1 MTDPTPTPTPGT
13 VPPVT
18 DRRVP
23 PRGVIPRHMQ
33 TWLMVGLAIG
43 ILGIILFTGHTDR
56 PQRLVPAAGVQPVAP
71 DAGRLRDYQERLR
84 LLDERARQQT
94 TETSRDEDEPVRP
107 RQDASPSQ
115 TDPIAADKKRRAYE
129 SLFAGVLVLS
139 KRPQDQ
145 RLAEPANAQFVG
157 SASGGS
163 ESAASLNEL
172 AALLRVAGAPG
183 SVSTSGAMPP
193 APSRP
198 REDPPP
204 PARPSVSG
212 TRLRQGAFIPV
223 SLVNQVDSRSPGP
236 VICQVIEPVL
246 TEDAQHVL
254 IPAGARLLGE
264 SKPVQGQDAA
274 GVPVAFH
281 TLQIGRQDYPLEQ
294 FVGLDGLGEPGFD
307 GKVDHH
313 YWSTFGAASM
323 IGLLTGLSQA
333 VATTG
338 VSRGDGDRTI
348 VIAGST
354 GEAAA
359 EATAQTLDRLLRR
372 PPHISVRPGQ
382 RFHVY
387 VSRDFSLPIHTS
399 DAMPIATATSSAR

>member
-1 MTDPTPTPTPGT
+1 MTVPTQTPGT

-33 TWLMVGLAIG
+33 TWLMAGLAIG

-56 PQRLVPAAGVQPVAP
+56 PQRSTPSAGVQPVAP

-84 LLDERARQQT
+84 LLDERARQQAT
-94 TETSRDEDEPVRP
+94 DPSHEEDEPVRP
-107 RQDASPSQ
+107 KQDAAPSQ
-115 TDPIAADKKRRAYE
+115 TDPIAADKKRRDYE

-145 RLAEPANAQFVG
+145 RLAELGKAQFAG

-172 AALLRVAGAPG
+172 AALLRGAGEPG
-183 SVSTSGAMPP
+183 SLSTSGAEPP
-193 APSRP
+193 TPSPP
-198 REDPPP
+198 RADRSSPMKTP
-204 PARPSVSG
+204 VSG
-212 TRLRQGAFIPV
+212 PRLRQGAFIPV

-236 VICQVIEPVL
+236 VVCQVIEPVL

-264 SKPVQGQDAA
+264 SKPVQGQDAV

-281 TLQIGRQDYPLEQ
+281 TLQIGRHDYSLEQ

-372 PPHISVRPGQ
+372 PPHISVGPGQ

-387 VSRDFSLPIHTS
+387 VSRDLSLPIHAS
-399 DAMPIATATSSAR
+399 DAMPIATATSPTR

>member
-1 MTDPTPTPTPGT
+1 
-13 VPPVT
+13 
-18 DRRVP
+18 
-23 PRGVIPRHMQ
+23 
-33 TWLMVGLAIG
+33 
-43 ILGIILFTGHTDR
+43 
-56 PQRLVPAAGVQPVAP
+56 
-71 DAGRLRDYQERLR
+71 
-84 LLDERARQQT
+84 
-94 TETSRDEDEPVRP
+94 
-107 RQDASPSQ
+107 
-115 TDPIAADKKRRAYE
+115 
-129 SLFAGVLVLS
+129 
-139 KRPQDQ
+139 
-145 RLAEPANAQFVG
+145 
-157 SASGGS
+157 
-163 ESAASLNEL
+163 
-172 AALLRVAGAPG
+172 
-183 SVSTSGAMPP
+183 
-193 APSRP
+193 
-198 REDPPP
+198 
-204 PARPSVSG
+204 
-212 TRLRQGAFIPV
+212 LRQGALIPV

-264 SKPVQGQDAA
+264 SEPVQSRDAA

-281 TLQIGRQDYPLEQ
+281 TLQIGSHDYPLEQ

-359 EATAQTLDRLLRR
+359 EATAKTLDRLLQR
-372 PPHISVRPGQ
+372 PPHISVSPGQ

-387 VSRDFSLPIHTS
+387 VSRDLSLPIHAS
-399 DAMPIATATSSAR
+399 DAMPIATATSPTR

>member
-1 MTDPTPTPTPGT
+1 
-13 VPPVT
+13 
-18 DRRVP
+18 
-23 PRGVIPRHMQ
+23 VIPRRMQ
-33 TWLMVGLAIG
+33 TWLMAGLAIG
-43 ILGIILFTGHTDR
+43 ILVIILFTGHTDR
-56 PQRLVPAAGVQPVAP
+56 PQRSAPATGLQPVAP

-94 TETSRDEDEPVRP
+94 TETSRDEDKPVRP

-115 TDPIAADKKRRAYE
+115 TDPIAADNKRRDYE

-145 RLAEPANAQFVG
+145 RLSEAGVPLPAG
-157 SASGGS
+157 SASNSGATDG
-163 ESAASLNEL
+163 LDGL
-172 AALLRVAGAPG
+172 ADALLRAAAQPG
-183 SVSTSGAMPP
+183 SAATNDAAPP
-193 APSRP
+193 APR
-198 REDPPP
+198 
-204 PARPSVSG
+204 PARADQLSSARPLLSG
-212 TRLRQGAFIPV
+212 PRLRQGAFIPV

-264 SKPVQGQDAA
+264 SKPIQGQDAA

-281 TLQIGRQDYPLEQ
+281 TLQIGRDDYPLEQ
-294 FVGLDGLGEPGFD
+294 FVGLDGPGEPGLD

-323 IGLLTGLSQA
+323 IGLLTGLSQSA
-333 VATTG
+333 ATTG
-338 VSRGDGDRTI
+338 LGRGNGDRTI
-348 VIAGST
+348 VITGST

-372 PPHISVRPGQ
+372 PPRISVSPGY

-387 VSRDFSLPIHTS
+387 VNRDLSLPIRASDSMPMATGTS
-399 DAMPIATATSSAR
+399 PAH

>member
-1 MTDPTPTPTPGT
+1 MTDPTPTPAT

-33 TWLMVGLAIG
+33 TWLMAGLAIG
-43 ILGIILFTGHTDR
+43 ILVIILFTGHTDR
-56 PQRLVPAAGVQPVAP
+56 PQRSAPATGVQPVAP

-94 TETSRDEDEPVRP
+94 TETSREEDEPVRP

-115 TDPIAADKKRRAYE
+115 TDPIAADKKRRDYE

-139 KRPQDQ
+139 KRPQNQ
-145 RLAEPANAQFVG
+145 RLSETGVAQPAG
-157 SASGGS
+157 SASGFG
-163 ESAASLNEL
+163 ATPGLDGL
-172 AALLRVAGAPG
+172 ADALLRAAAPPG
-183 SVSTSGAMPP
+183 SAATNGAAPP
-193 APSRP
+193 APRP
-198 REDPPP
+198 AKADHASS
-204 PARPSVSG
+204 ARPSVSD
-212 TRLRQGAFIPV
+212 TRLRKGAFIPV

-246 TEDAQHVL
+246 TEDAQHLL
-254 IPAGARLLGE
+254 IPSGARLLGE
-264 SKPVQGQDAA
+264 SKPVQTQDAA
-274 GVPVAFH
+274 GVPVTFH
-281 TLQIGRQDYPLEQ
+281 TLQIGRDDYPLEQ
-294 FVGLDGLGEPGFD
+294 FVGLDGLGEPGLD

-323 IGLLTGLSQA
+323 IGLLTGLSQSA
-333 VATTG
+333 STTG
-338 VSRGDGDRTI
+338 LGRGNGDRTI
-348 VIAGST
+348 VITGST

-372 PPHISVRPGQ
+372 PPRISVTPGY

-387 VSRDFSLPIHTS
+387 VSRDLSLPIHASDSMPMATGTS
-399 DAMPIATATSSAR
+399 PAH